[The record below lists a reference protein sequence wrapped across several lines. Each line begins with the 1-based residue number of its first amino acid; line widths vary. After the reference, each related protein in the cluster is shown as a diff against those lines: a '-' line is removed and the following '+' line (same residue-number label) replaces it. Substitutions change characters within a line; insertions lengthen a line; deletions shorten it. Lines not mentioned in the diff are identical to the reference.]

1 MFPRPVTI
9 PLIDVT
15 LSMRTV
21 FLVLGVAISAVGPIL
36 LARRLEGLSRRRVAL
51 ALALITVLGLFGGRL
66 HFEINRWEKHQSLW
80 SVLSAS
86 SHLLWSHHVAGANF
100 GIILGAALA
109 AWLLRLPLGKLGD
122 LLIPIGGIGYAV
134 VRLGCYAHG
143 CCGGIMGFYPWCMA
157 WPRYSITFNEQVR
170 QGLITPDAPHSA
182 LVHPLQLY
190 FVAMGLAMSVLAIVF
205 YRRKAYDGEVALAA
219 IVWMAGWS
227 AFLERYR
234 ADFDGRVYLFGQP
247 QLMWASLVMCL
258 TAAFF
263 VVANRTKA
271 RRVSTAVL
279 NEA

>member
-1 MFPRPVTI
+1 MFPGPVTI
-9 PLIDVT
+9 PGIDVT
-15 LSMRTV
+15 LSMRTLLLV
-21 FLVLGVAISAVGPIL
+21 FGVAISAVGPIL
-36 LARRLEGLSRRRVAL
+36 LARRLEGLSRLRVAL
-51 ALALITVLGLFGGRL
+51 ALALITLLGLFGGRV

-86 SHLLWSHHVAGANF
+86 SHLLWSHHVAGALL
-100 GIILGAALA
+100 GIILGASLA

-143 CCGGIMGFYPWCMA
+143 CCGGIMGLYPWCIA

-170 QGLITPDAPHSA
+170 QGLISPDAPHSA

-190 FVAMGLAMSVLAIVF
+190 FVAMGLAMSVGAILF

-219 IVWMAGWS
+219 ITWFAGWS

-247 QLMWASLVMCL
+247 QLMWAALAIAV
-258 TAAFF
+258 TAAVFL
-263 VVANRTKA
+263 VANRTVL
-271 RRVSTAVL
+271 RRVANPVL
-279 NEA
+279 GEV